1 MGTMRIVHDLSSF
14 TQQPSIKP
22 FLLEITLPK
31 LDHPFLRSSLASPRS
46 RYVLAHAH
54 VSVSKIRFRLGDTYA
69 FVKGQSN
76 FYDSFEGW
84 GGNEGDNFLRR
95 SVAV

>member
-1 MGTMRIVHDLSSF
+1 MGTIRIVHDLSSF

-54 VSVSKIRFRLGDTYA
+54 V
-69 FVKGQSN
+69 
-76 FYDSFEGW
+76 
-84 GGNEGDNFLRR
+84 
-95 SVAV
+95 